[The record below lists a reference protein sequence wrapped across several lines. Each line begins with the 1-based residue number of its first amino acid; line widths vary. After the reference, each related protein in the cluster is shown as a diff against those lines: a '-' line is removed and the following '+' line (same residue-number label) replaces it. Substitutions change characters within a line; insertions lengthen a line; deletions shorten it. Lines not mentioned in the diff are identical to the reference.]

1 MLTYKL
7 GCENKY
13 EKICIF
19 GGSFNPPTIAHKT
32 LAIKA
37 AEKLNLDK
45 VFFVPVGDGY
55 KKDGLIDEKHRF
67 KMLQLICNSNEKLDV
82 CDIEIN
88 KNYNFKAIDVFK
100 LIDDIYKEDEK
111 YFIMGADNFVNILN
125 WKNATELVSNY
136 KFILLNRNEINLKET
151 IKENETLNKNRLNF
165 YYMDNMNDI
174 KISSTCIRNAI
185 KDEKVHDVKG
195 MVDKNVLEYI
205 NEYNLYRN

>member
-1 MLTYKL
+1 MK
-7 GCENKY
+7 KY
-13 EKICIF
+13 AFF

-174 KISSTCIRNAI
+174 KISSTCIRNEI

>member
-1 MLTYKL
+1 MK
-7 GCENKY
+7 KY
-13 EKICIF
+13 AFF

-185 KDEKVHDVKG
+185 KDEKVHDVNG

>member
-1 MLTYKL
+1 MK
-7 GCENKY
+7 KY
-13 EKICIF
+13 AFF

-151 IKENETLNKNRLNF
+151 IKENEALNKNRLNF

-185 KDEKVHDVKG
+185 KDEKVPDIKG

>member
-1 MLTYKL
+1 MK
-7 GCENKY
+7 KY
-13 EKICIF
+13 AFF

-174 KISSTCIRNAI
+174 KISYTCIRNAI

>member
-1 MLTYKL
+1 MK
-7 GCENKY
+7 KY
-13 EKICIF
+13 AFF

-100 LIDDIYKEDEK
+100 LIYDIYKEDEK

-185 KDEKVHDVKG
+185 KDEKVPDIKG

>member
-1 MLTYKL
+1 MK
-7 GCENKY
+7 KY
-13 EKICIF
+13 AFF

-185 KDEKVHDVKG
+185 KDEKVPDIKG

-205 NEYNLYRN
+205 NEYNLYKN

>member
-1 MLTYKL
+1 MK
-7 GCENKY
+7 KY
-13 EKICIF
+13 AFF

-185 KDEKVHDVKG
+185 KDEKVPDIKG
-195 MVDKNVLEYI
+195 MVDMRFVAFGV
-205 NEYNLYRN
+205 

>member
-1 MLTYKL
+1 MK
-7 GCENKY
+7 KY
-13 EKICIF
+13 AFF

-88 KNYNFKAIDVFK
+88 KNNNFKAIDVFK

>member
-1 MLTYKL
+1 MK
-7 GCENKY
+7 KY
-13 EKICIF
+13 AFF

-165 YYMDNMNDI
+165 YYMDNMNGI

>member
-1 MLTYKL
+1 MK
-7 GCENKY
+7 KY
-13 EKICIF
+13 AFF

-151 IKENETLNKNRLNF
+151 IKENEILNKNRLNF

-185 KDEKVHDVKG
+185 KDEKVPDIKG

>member
-1 MLTYKL
+1 MK
-7 GCENKY
+7 KY
-13 EKICIF
+13 AFF

-165 YYMDNMNDI
+165 YYMDNMNVI

>member
-1 MLTYKL
+1 
-7 GCENKY
+7 
-13 EKICIF
+13 
-19 GGSFNPPTIAHKT
+19 
-32 LAIKA
+32 
-37 AEKLNLDK
+37 
-45 VFFVPVGDGY
+45 
-55 KKDGLIDEKHRF
+55 
-67 KMLQLICNSNEKLDV
+67 MLQLICNSNEKLDV

-100 LIDDIYKEDEK
+100 LIDDIYKDDEK

-205 NEYNLYRN
+205 NEYNLYKN

>member
-1 MLTYKL
+1 MK
-7 GCENKY
+7 KY
-13 EKICIF
+13 AFF

-67 KMLQLICNSNEKLDV
+67 KMLQLICNSNET
-82 CDIEIN
+82 
-88 KNYNFKAIDVFK
+88 IDVFQ

>member
-1 MLTYKL
+1 MK
-7 GCENKY
+7 KY
-13 EKICIF
+13 AFF

-125 WKNATELVSNY
+125 WKNATGLVSNY

-185 KDEKVHDVKG
+185 KDEKVPDIKG